1 MRYYIKYLIL
11 KIKYDELLRL
21 VDEDFWGDLL

>member
-11 KIKYDELLRL
+11 KIKYDELVRL
-21 VDEDFWGDLL
+21 VDVEFWGDLL